1 MSYIGTEP
9 KDIRSFGRTKFDYT
23 ATQGQTAFTGA
34 DDDGK
39 VLNFTVGQI
48 EVYVNGILMDDSDFT
63 TTGTGTVTLA
73 TAANLNDVINIVSFE
88 TNIPDSNYVPA
99 SGGTFTGDVDFGA
112 NKITYANVY
121 AQLSDLPSASTY
133 HGMFAH
139 VHATGL
145 AYYAHAGAW
154 IPLANTTGA
163 TFTGGV
169 NVSNNHVNIDSG
181 YSYQWGDSHERIE
194 QSDATIEFF
203 TNNSQNMTLSG
214 GNLGIATTENVSLAT
229 TEEGFWY
236 QANDWMAIS
245 RASGPVAYFNRLT
258 SDGTIVM
265 FRKNGSNVGSMG
277 SINGQYLYI
286 GQPSNVGM
294 GFISANVRPTTDGTN
309 ADNTYDFGHP
319 SVRWDDIFATNG
331 TINTSDENEKQ
342 NITSLTS
349 AEITAATAISKLF
362 KTYKWKD
369 KVAAKGNDAR
379 THTGVVAQQVQ
390 TAMSNA
396 GLDASKYAFWCSDTW
411 WEKGTDV
418 YDTKDEAPEGAT
430 ERTRMGIRY
439 PELLSFVSAATEQRL
454 TNIETRLAAL
464 EGG

>member
-1 MSYIGTEP
+1 MTRARDVANLIGSGNYSSTT
-9 KDIRSFGRTKFDYT
+9 FT
-23 ATQGQTAFTGA
+23 ATAGQTAFTISHTQGFIQVFMNGLLLDETVDYTSNGSAVTLTSGA
-34 DDDGK
+34 AAGDEIEVVAYNTFSVGDA
-39 VLNFTVGQI
+39 LNQAAADTRYVNATGDTMTGGLTVGGA
-48 EVYVNGILMDDSDFT
+48 VTVN
-63 TTGTGTVTLA
+63 
-73 TAANLNDVINIVSFE
+73 
-88 TNIPDSNYVPA
+88 
-99 SGGTFTGDVDFGA
+99 
-112 NKITYANVY
+112 
-121 AQLSDLPSASTY
+121 
-133 HGMFAH
+133 
-139 VHATGL
+139 
-145 AYYAHAGAW
+145 
-154 IPLANTTGA
+154 
-163 TFTGGV
+163 
-169 NVSNNHVNIDSG
+169 NNHVNIDSG

-194 QSDATIEFF
+194 QSDGKIEFF
-203 TNNSQNMTLSG
+203 TNNSEQMTLSG

-229 TEEGFWY
+229 SEEGFWY
-236 QANDWMAIS
+236 ESNDWMAIS